1 MNSSNDSLAMQRIT
15 KLVDESSFM
24 EIGSLV
30 TARSTDFNLADTD
43 TPSDGVIT
51 GHGLIDGNLVFVYS
65 QNASVLNGTI
75 GEMHAK
81 KIAAVYDMAMK
92 MGAPVI
98 GFIDCA
104 GMRLQESVDAL
115 DGFGQ
120 IYAKEIAA
128 SGVIPQIS
136 AIFGSCGGGLA
147 VVPALCDFAFME
159 NEKGKMFVNS
169 PNAIE
174 GNRID
179 KCDTSAAAFQ
189 SEENGCI
196 DVVGTEDEI
205 ITQIRELVTML
216 PLNNEGDVYTSEC
229 TDDLNRA
236 CENME
241 TMKGDPRFLL
251 SEISDGH
258 VFFETKAGYAKDM
271 VTGFIKLNGMTVGA
285 VANCTEVY
293 DAEGNKAETFDSVL
307 SARGC
312 NKAAEFVQYC
322 DAFEIPVLTL
332 TNVTGF
338 KACMCSEKNLAK
350 ALAHMTSAFASAT
363 CPKVNLITGNAY
375 GSAYVS
381 MNSKSIGAD
390 FVYAWKDAK
399 VGMMDAGLAVKIMY
413 ADASADVL
421 AEKAKEY
428 EELQTN
434 VMAAARR
441 GYVDLVVE
449 PADTRKYLVSAFELL
464 YTKCAG
470 VPDKKHGTKQKGEVM
485 KKKLSLM
492 LCLIIMALTMTACG
506 TDPASVDYFGMGY
519 EELKSGAEGDV
530 AALVAM
536 TDENRANINTY
547 GTKPVINLL
556 NTWDES
562 VEGLGAYVGFGEFS
576 VSKAQNTVTVEQTVN
591 FEARQV
597 IVTYVYTYDY
607 ETEQAELTDANVDLV
622 YSLGEKMAKAG
633 MNTLMGMGTVFCVL
647 ILISLIIYAF
657 NLIPYIQKKFARRG
671 ESEAVENAVVTQIEQ
686 REEQQQLTDD
696 LELVAVI
703 TAAIAAGTGA
713 SADSFVVRSIHRR

>member
-159 NEKGKMFVNS
+159 SEKGKMFVNS

-189 SEENGCI
+189 SEENSCI
-196 DVVGTEDEI
+196 DAVGTEDEI
-205 ITQIRELVTML
+205 IAQIRELVTML

-236 CENME
+236 CENMDA
-241 TMKGDPRFLL
+241 MKGDPRFLL

-399 VGMMDAGLAVKIMY
+399 VGMMDAELAAKIMY

-470 VPDKKHGTKQKGEVM
+470 VPDKKHGTK
-485 KKKLSLM
+485 
-492 LCLIIMALTMTACG
+492 
-506 TDPASVDYFGMGY
+506 
-519 EELKSGAEGDV
+519 
-530 AALVAM
+530 
-536 TDENRANINTY
+536 
-547 GTKPVINLL
+547 
-556 NTWDES
+556 
-562 VEGLGAYVGFGEFS
+562 
-576 VSKAQNTVTVEQTVN
+576 
-591 FEARQV
+591 
-597 IVTYVYTYDY
+597 
-607 ETEQAELTDANVDLV
+607 
-622 YSLGEKMAKAG
+622 
-633 MNTLMGMGTVFCVL
+633 
-647 ILISLIIYAF
+647 
-657 NLIPYIQKKFARRG
+657 
-671 ESEAVENAVVTQIEQ
+671 
-686 REEQQQLTDD
+686 
-696 LELVAVI
+696 
-703 TAAIAAGTGA
+703 
-713 SADSFVVRSIHRR
+713 

>member
-30 TARSTDFNLADTD
+30 TARSTDFNLANTD

-81 KIAAVYDMAMK
+81 KIASVYDMAMK

-136 AIFGSCGGGLA
+136 AIFGNCGGGLS

-159 NEKGKMFVNS
+159 SEKGKMFVNS
-169 PNAIE
+169 PNAIK

-196 DVVGTEDEI
+196 DAVGTEDEI
-205 ITQIRELVTML
+205 IAQIRELVSML

-229 TDDLNRA
+229 MDDLNRV

-241 TMKGDPRFLL
+241 AMKGDPRFLL

-293 DAEGNKAETFDSVL
+293 DAEGNKAETFDAVL

-350 ALAHMTSAFASAT
+350 ALARMTSAFASAT

-390 FVYAWKDAK
+390 FVYAWTDAK
-399 VGMMDAGLAVKIMY
+399 VGMMDAELAAKIMY

-470 VPDKKHGTKQKGEVM
+470 VPDKKHGTK
-485 KKKLSLM
+485 
-492 LCLIIMALTMTACG
+492 
-506 TDPASVDYFGMGY
+506 
-519 EELKSGAEGDV
+519 
-530 AALVAM
+530 
-536 TDENRANINTY
+536 
-547 GTKPVINLL
+547 
-556 NTWDES
+556 
-562 VEGLGAYVGFGEFS
+562 
-576 VSKAQNTVTVEQTVN
+576 
-591 FEARQV
+591 
-597 IVTYVYTYDY
+597 
-607 ETEQAELTDANVDLV
+607 
-622 YSLGEKMAKAG
+622 
-633 MNTLMGMGTVFCVL
+633 
-647 ILISLIIYAF
+647 
-657 NLIPYIQKKFARRG
+657 
-671 ESEAVENAVVTQIEQ
+671 
-686 REEQQQLTDD
+686 
-696 LELVAVI
+696 
-703 TAAIAAGTGA
+703 
-713 SADSFVVRSIHRR
+713 